1 MTPTSDPDLN
11 AVLQDLVT
19 SAQTIL
25 GPNFVGAYLQGSFAL
40 GDWDSHSDVDFL
52 VVIDHPLCDAEL
64 TALQEMHGRIYD
76 RPSPW
81 AQHLEGSY
89 FPRELLK
96 QEDRAKTPLYY
107 LDNTSRELILSNHDN
122 ELVVRWVTREYG
134 LTLAG
139 PDADSLVAPVP
150 AKDLRQ
156 EVFTTMNTWGQ
167 EILEG
172 EYPIDNRWAQPFAV
186 LSYCRM
192 LHTLHTARI
201 TSKPAAAWWAQ
212 ATLKGRWVD
221 LIQRAWDD
229 RPNPSVKV
237 RQPADPKEVARTLA
251 FIEYALTV
259 ARLYLVETP

>member
-1 MTPTSDPDLN
+1 MKPTSDPDLN
-11 AVLQDLVT
+11 AVLQDLV
-19 SAQTIL
+19 SSVQTIL

-52 VVIDHPLCDAEL
+52 VAIDHPLSDAEL
-64 TALQEMHGRIYD
+64 AALQEMHGRIYD

-89 FPRELLK
+89 FPRDLLK
-96 QEDRAKTPLYY
+96 QGDLAKTPLYY
-107 LDNTSRELILSNHDN
+107 LDNASRELILSNHDN

-134 LTLAG
+134 LALAG
-139 PDADSLVAPVP
+139 PEADSLVAPVP

-156 EVFTTMNTWGQ
+156 EVFTTMRTWGR

-186 LSYCRM
+186 LSTCRM
-192 LHTLHTARI
+192 LHTLQTARI
-201 TSKPAAAWWAQ
+201 TSKPAAARWAQ
-212 ATLKGRWVD
+212 ATLDSRWVD

-229 RPNPSVKV
+229 RPNPSLKV
-237 RQPADPKEVARTLA
+237 RQPADPDDVERTRA
-251 FIEYALTV
+251 FIKYAILR
-259 ARLYLVETP
+259 AANELNS

>member
-1 MTPTSDPDLN
+1 MKPTSDPDLN
-11 AVLQDLVT
+11 AVLQDLV
-19 SAQTIL
+19 SSVQTIL

-52 VVIDHPLCDAEL
+52 VAIDHPLSDAEL
-64 TALQEMHGRIYD
+64 AALQEMHGRIYD

-89 FPRELLK
+89 FPRDLLK
-96 QEDRAKTPLYY
+96 QGDLAKTPLYY
-107 LDNTSRELILSNHDN
+107 LDNASRELILSNHDN
-122 ELVVRWVTREYG
+122 ELVVRWITREYG
-134 LTLAG
+134 LALAG
-139 PDADSLVAPVP
+139 PEADSLVAPVP

-156 EVFTTMNTWGQ
+156 EVFTTMRTWGR

-186 LSYCRM
+186 LSTCRM

-201 TSKPAAAWWAQ
+201 TSKPTAARWAQ
-212 ATLKGRWVD
+212 ATLDSRWVD

-237 RQPADPKEVARTLA
+237 RQPADPDDVERTRA
-251 FIEYALTV
+251 FIEYAILR
-259 ARLYLVETP
+259 AANELNS